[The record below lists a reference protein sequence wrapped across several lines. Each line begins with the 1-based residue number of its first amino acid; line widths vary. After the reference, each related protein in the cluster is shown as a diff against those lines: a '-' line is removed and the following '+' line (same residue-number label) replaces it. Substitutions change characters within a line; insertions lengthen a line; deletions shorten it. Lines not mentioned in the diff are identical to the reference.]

1 MFQKYLSKKKG
12 VNQKNVEWEKEL
24 QDYNVF
30 LMLGKQFNL
39 LLTQGKIP
47 IEYLDLLIF
56 EDVFV
61 INPDHQYS

>member
-1 MFQKYLSKKKG
+1 MSKKKG

-39 LLTQGKIP
+39 LLTQGKIQ

-56 EDVFV
+56 EDVSV